1 MKRLLAV
8 LLTTAF
14 SNVVF
19 GLEIS
24 ILTCSPGADLYSV
37 FGHSAIRV
45 QSPETGHDWVYNYGT
60 FDFNTEGFYLKFAR
74 GKLDYI
80 LSRQAFANF
89 QFEYLRENRSIME
102 QKLLLSEEQLKKLHS
117 LLEENY
123 KPENRF
129 YKYDFF
135 FDNCATRVWDI
146 VNSACDNGLTVGPQ
160 QDTLATFRETVEH
173 NLRFM
178 PWAKI
183 GISLALGAPYD
194 QQMKPGQ
201 ESFLPDY
208 LMKRFSAARLDGKN
222 LASEPIEILNREE
235 FEQKSSSLP
244 LLISLLMVF
253 GFGWMFVRKK
263 QKLMQLAGGF
273 LFWLLSVVGV
283 LLLLLWFATDHV
295 ATGMN
300 PDLLWTFPFA
310 FFLLKRNLKQPIHR
324 LALAFSLAGLVYFT
338 LIIPASLGTKL
349 FFIPMVVC
357 LILYHFAMLRS
368 DLAPKG

>member
-1 MKRLLAV
+1 MKRLLPV
-8 LLTTAF
+8 LLISF
-14 SNVVF
+14 LSNFAF

-24 ILTCSPGADLYSV
+24 ILTCSPGEDLYSV

-60 FDFNTEGFYLKFAR
+60 FDFNTEDFYMKFAR
-74 GKLDYI
+74 GKLDYM

-102 QKLLLSEEQLKKLHS
+102 QKLLLSDEQLKNLHN
-117 LLEENY
+117 LLEDNY

-146 VNSACDNGLTVGPQ
+146 VDAACGKGLSVGQP

-194 QQMKPGQ
+194 QKMEPGQ
-201 ESFLPDY
+201 ETFLPDY
-208 LMKRFSAARLDGKN
+208 LMRRFAAAQLDGKN
-222 LASEPIEILNREE
+222 LTAEPVELLNRED

-253 GFGWMFVRKK
+253 GFGWIFVRKK

-273 LFWLLSVVGV
+273 LFWLFSIVGV
-283 LLLLLWFATDHV
+283 LLLLLWFATDHI
-295 ATGMN
+295 ATKLN

-310 FFLLKRNLKQPIHR
+310 FFLLIGKFKRPVHMI
-324 LALAFSLAGLVYFT
+324 ALAFSIAGLVYFT

-349 FFIPMVVC
+349 FFIPLVVC
-357 LILYHFAMLRS
+357 LILYHFSMLR
-368 DLAPKG
+368 PKS